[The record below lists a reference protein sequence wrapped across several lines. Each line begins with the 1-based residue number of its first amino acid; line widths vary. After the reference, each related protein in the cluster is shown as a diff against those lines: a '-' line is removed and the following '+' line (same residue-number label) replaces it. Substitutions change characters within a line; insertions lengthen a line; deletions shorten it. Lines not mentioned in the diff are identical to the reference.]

1 VSALGSSSARGG
13 AIARDR
19 AAGALATGGAGD
31 GAGALDWSAP
41 FEDLR
46 AGQRMRTR
54 GRTVTEA
61 DVVGFAAL
69 SGDWHPQH
77 TDASWA
83 ADSQFGERIAHGMLI
98 LSYAVGLIPFD
109 PGRVVALR
117 RIADV
122 VFKRPVKIGETIS
135 VDGRVAELS
144 ELDEQL
150 GLVGCAWSV
159 LNQDDALV
167 CRARVDVL
175 WRRSGEPAGRAAF
188 AYGYPSGVF
197 PC

>member
-1 VSALGSSSARGG
+1 VSAV
-13 AIARDR
+13 
-19 AAGALATGGAGD
+19 
-31 GAGALDWSAP
+31 DWSAP

-46 AGQRMRTR
+46 TGQAISTR

-69 SGDWHPQH
+69 TGDWHPQH
-77 TDASWA
+77 ADAGWA
-83 ADSQFGERIAHGMLI
+83 AQSRFGERIAHGMLI
-98 LSYAVGLIPFD
+98 LSYAVGLMPFD
-109 PGRVVALR
+109 PERVVALR

-122 VFKRPVKIGETIS
+122 VFKRPLKIGETIS
-135 VDGRVAELS
+135 VDGSLAELS
-144 ELDEQL
+144 PLDEQI

-159 LNQDDALV
+159 RNQDDALV

-175 WRRSGEPAGRAAF
+175 WRRDERAEHTYA
-188 AYGYPSGVF
+188 SGVF